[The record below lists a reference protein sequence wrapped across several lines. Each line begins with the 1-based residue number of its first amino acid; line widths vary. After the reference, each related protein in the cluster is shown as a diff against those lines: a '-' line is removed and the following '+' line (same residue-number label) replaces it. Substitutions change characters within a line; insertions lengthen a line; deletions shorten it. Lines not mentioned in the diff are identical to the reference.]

1 MDIAIRLHKSDLD
14 YQIISLSKQKEDY
27 DKLLYYCGENN
38 KEIIELKQ
46 DVDEKLSRVINLYS
60 LL

>member
-1 MDIAIRLHKSDLD
+1 MDKNDLD

-27 DKLLYYCGENN
+27 DRVLYYYEEPN
-38 KEIIELKQ
+38 KGILELKH
-46 DVDEKLSRVINLYS
+46 DVEDKISRVIKLYT